1 MIKLYKTLYLFIA
14 LIICGCAPQSV
25 IKSDVNANARDTR
38 ESVIALK
45 EKSSADASDISK
57 IEDSKLTAVDRLNS
71 AIEIKGSEARLKLFD
86 GAWKDFPISIDFN
99 AVPLRNY
106 FEMLTRLTKINFILG
121 DEVRGDL
128 TITFKDVNWTESLDI
143 VLKNKN
149 LLSDVNKVGD
159 IVTIHTHEFVATQS
173 ESLQKALTAKMNA
186 LKAYSNVDSKTTAI
200 IRLYY
205 TKPDILAQQLKDVIV
220 TLDSTGAQAQSGSA
234 RSTRASFVTDMR
246 TNSIIIQA
254 SSVDMDWIKTAI
266 ANLDKPTRQ
275 VLVELFIVEATDE
288 FQQQLGSRVGLFNTG
303 KTGTFGTTSV
313 SGTLGGS
320 AATSVGAIT
329 LNTTAGSVASNTIA
343 GATAGGVALTFAGA
357 NTALRLELQAM
368 QTEKLLKIVSNPK
381 LFIVDNEQATIA
393 EGQEIPYTTTSGTSL
408 TGPSVQ
414 FKNAYLQLQVKPS
427 IIGDGNV
434 YLDLTINKDSVDTT
448 VPNPPISKKELK
460 TKLLVKDGGIAMIG
474 GINTSRSGFSETGVP
489 FLAKLPIFGNLFK
502 SKDNQ
507 KNQNQLYIFIAP
519 KVL

>member
-313 SGTLGGS
+313 SGTIDGGV
-320 AATSVGAIT
+320 TS
-329 LNTTAGSVASNTIA
+329 AGSISLSNAVGNVASNVIKAPA
-343 GATAGGVALTFAGA
+343 GAAALTFAGA

-448 VPNPPISKKELK
+448 VANPPISKKELK

-474 GINTSRSGFSETGVP
+474 GINTSRSGFSEAGVP

>member
-1 MIKLYKTLYLFIA
+1 LIKLYKTLYLFIA

-25 IKSDVNANARDTR
+25 IKSDVNANAKDTR

-57 IEDSKLTAVDRLNS
+57 IEDSKLTALDRLNS

-86 GAWKDFPISIDFN
+86 GAWKDFPISMDFN

-128 TITFKDVNWTESLDI
+128 TLTFKDVNWTESLDI

-313 SGTLGGS
+313 SGTIDGGV
-320 AATSVGAIT
+320 TS
-329 LNTTAGSVASNTIA
+329 AGSISLSNAVGNIASNAIKAPA
-343 GATAGGVALTFAGA
+343 GAAALTFAGA

>member
-57 IEDSKLTAVDRLNS
+57 IEDSKLTAIDRLNS

-128 TITFKDVNWTESLDI
+128 TLTFKDVNWTESLDI

-149 LLSDVNKVGD
+149 LLSDVNKTGE

-220 TLDSTGAQAQSGSA
+220 TLDSTGAQAQSASA

-313 SGTLGGS
+313 SGTIDGGV
-320 AATSVGAIT
+320 TS
-329 LNTTAGSVASNTIA
+329 AGSISLSNAVGNVASNGIKAPA
-343 GATAGGVALTFAGA
+343 GAAAITFAGA

-448 VPNPPISKKELK
+448 VANPPISKKELK

>member
-313 SGTLGGS
+313 SGTIDGGV
-320 AATSVGAIT
+320 TS
-329 LNTTAGSVASNTIA
+329 AGSISLSNAVGNVASNVIAAPA
-343 GATAGGVALTFAGA
+343 GAAALTFAGA

-448 VPNPPISKKELK
+448 VANPPISKKELK

-474 GINTSRSGFSETGVP
+474 GINTSRSGFSEAGVP